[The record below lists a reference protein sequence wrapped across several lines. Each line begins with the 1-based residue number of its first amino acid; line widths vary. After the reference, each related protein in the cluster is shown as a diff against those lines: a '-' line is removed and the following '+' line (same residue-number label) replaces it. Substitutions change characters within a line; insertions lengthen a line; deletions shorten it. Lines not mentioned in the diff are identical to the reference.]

1 MGNTNQAPQADA
13 TLAALAV
20 LSRMTDGDHDGANA
34 LMDASS
40 DQELLTGFLDV
51 ARYLTS
57 IAANAAN
64 VTAQDVVTIVRQ
76 TVLELVSKGE
86 LDAGPFRGHGN

>member
-20 LSRMTDGDHDGANA
+20 LSSITDGDFDGANA
-34 LMDASS
+34 LMAAST
-40 DQELLTGFLDV
+40 DKELLTGFLDV

-57 IAANAAN
+57 IAANAAE
-64 VTAQDVVTIVRQ
+64 VTAQEVIANVRTTVVD
-76 TVLELVSKGE
+76 LVSQGE
-86 LDAGPFRGHGN
+86 LDAGPFRGHGH

>member
-20 LSRMTDGDHDGANA
+20 LSLITEGDHDGANA
-34 LMDASS
+34 LMAAST
-40 DQELLTGFLDV
+40 DHELLTGFLDV
-51 ARYLTS
+51 SRYLTS
-57 IAANAAN
+57 IAAKAAD
-64 VTAQDVVTIVRQ
+64 VTAKDVIDNVRT
-76 TVLELVSKGE
+76 TVLDLVNQGE

>member
-1 MGNTNQAPQADA
+1 MANTKPAPQADA

-20 LSRMTDGDHDGANA
+20 MSRLTDGDYEGANA
-34 LMDASS
+34 LMDSS
-40 DQELLTGFLDV
+40 TDQEMLTGLLDA

-57 IAANAAN
+57 IAAKAAG
-64 VTAQDVVTIVRQ
+64 VTPQEMLTHVRTTVVG
-76 TVLELVSKGE
+76 LVNEGQ

>member
-51 ARYLTS
+51 SRYLTS
-57 IAANAAN
+57 IAAKAAG
-64 VTAQDVVTIVRQ
+64 VTAQDVVTNVRQ
-76 TVLELVSKGE
+76 TVLDLVSKGE